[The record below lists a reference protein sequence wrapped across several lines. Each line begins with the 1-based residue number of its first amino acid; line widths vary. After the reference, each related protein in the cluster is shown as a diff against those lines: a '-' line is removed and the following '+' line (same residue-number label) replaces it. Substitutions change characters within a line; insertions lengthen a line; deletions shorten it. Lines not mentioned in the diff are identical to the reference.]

1 MPKKRLP
8 STRLSINDI
17 QNGFYRESEGE
28 FEPNYLLTR
37 NAKRVYRA
45 KVVGTV
51 VEDPFFNDNE
61 DYANVRI
68 DDGTEVLRVVGFRDD
83 IKFFRNLKRGD
94 MIQTIGK
101 IKEWEGKK
109 QMNIEALHKIDDY
122 NLWLMHRS
130 KVLKS
135 KLSQLMILDKGKQVY
150 KEHMNS
156 REGRKKLEERGID
169 PQILDSIDE
178 LKELEKEEEKVEV
191 EEEKEEETEVKEV
204 KPVKDAILEYLEG
217 KDSTPREEIVQDL
230 NENYPEHEVE
240 DAITDLLI
248 DGEIIEPKIDELKLI

>member
-8 STRLSINDI
+8 STRLSIKDI
-17 QNGFYRESEGE
+17 QDGFYRESEGE

-37 NAKRVYRA
+37 NAKKIYRA

-51 VEDPFFNDNE
+51 VEEPFFNEND

-68 DDGTEVLRVVGFRDD
+68 DDGTGVLRVVGFRDD
-83 IKFFRNLKRGD
+83 TKFFKDLKRGD

-101 IKEWEGKK
+101 IKEWEGEK
-109 QMNIEALHKIDDY
+109 QMNLEALHKVNDY

-130 KVLKS
+130 KVLKT
-135 KLSQLMILDKGKQVY
+135 KLSQLMILDKGRKVY
-150 KEHMNS
+150 ENHMNS
-156 REGRKKLEERGID
+156 REGRKKLEDRGMD

-178 LKELEKEEEKVEV
+178 LKELKKQEKTEPEEKG
-191 EEEKEEETEVKEV
+191 EKTEAEEV
-204 KPVKDAILEYLEG
+204 KPIKEAILDYLEG
-217 KDSTPREEIVQDL
+217 KDSTPREEIVKDL
-230 NENYPEHEVE
+230 EEDYPEHEIE